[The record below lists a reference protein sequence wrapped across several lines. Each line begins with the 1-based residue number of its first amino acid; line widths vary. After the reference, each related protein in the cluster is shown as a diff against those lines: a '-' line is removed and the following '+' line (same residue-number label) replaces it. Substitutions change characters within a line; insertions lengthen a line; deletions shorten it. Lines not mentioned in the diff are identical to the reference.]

1 MASARQDIAII
12 GTGCR
17 FPGSVSNPSQLW
29 DLLMKP
35 KVVAQQVPSD
45 RFNVDGFY
53 HEEKDYHGHGS
64 VREAYFLSDKDAHRS
79 FDAPFFGIKTEE
91 VNVLDPQIRL
101 LLETTYEALEVSG
114 LTMESLRG
122 SDTALYVGQMMADYE
137 MIMLQDP
144 DLMGKYHA
152 TGTSRAMTANRI
164 SYFFDWRGPSMTIDT
179 ACSSSLVAVHAA
191 VQQLRTR
198 QSRVA
203 VAAGVNLLLSPN
215 PFISESKLQMLSKDG
230 RCRMWDADAKGY
242 ARGEGIAAVVLK
254 RLEDAVVDGDDI
266 ECIIR
271 ETNVN
276 TDGRTSGI
284 TMPSAS
290 AQVELMRHCYQ
301 RAGLDPTHPLDR
313 PQYFE
318 AHGTGTRVG
327 DPIEAEAIS
336 STFFPTGHLSGEE
349 GQNVNTSHK
358 ELLVGSIK
366 TVLGHTEGSAGLA
379 GILKASLALQHA
391 KIPPNLFFNHLNPN
405 IVPYYNRLEVPIQA
419 KAWPAVQGGVRRVSV
434 NSFGFGGAN
443 AHAILESFTSS
454 EPPMGDPRP
463 HPVPL
468 FSPFVFSA
476 SSSSSLLAYI
486 SRMYD
491 YLHQSDTVVDARNL
505 AYTLHSRRS
514 RHGVGIALSAD
525 SIEELC
531 IELKKT
537 IQAAQKD
544 SKAYFKSTPSLRTA
558 KKPRI
563 LGVFTGQGAQWARM
577 GHDLLSSSQAACNVI
592 TRLEDRLSQLPDG
605 PQWSLSKELSRE
617 PSTSRL
623 DESAICQ
630 PACTA
635 IQILQVELLRAAE
648 LELSAVVGHSSGEIA
663 AAYAA
668 GWISA
673 EDAICIAYYRG
684 LHANLANEFGGHN
697 GRMLAVEGSINDV
710 KSLCD
715 EPYFRGRVC
724 IAAVNS
730 PTSLTISGDGDAI
743 TEIET
748 IFQDEG
754 KFSRLLKVDKAY
766 HSHHMSV
773 CSALYLESLRALDI
787 RLGPSQHCK
796 WYSSVHGQSITSKDG
811 LTGRYWE
818 ENMSS
823 PVLFM
828 QALQSASDVEGS
840 FDLAIEIGPHS
851 ALKAPISQTLNQ
863 VLYTHLFTRGRPS
876 LKSCAESLGY
886 VWTKFGSEV
895 VNMRKYDEFLSANGP
910 CRLLKGLPTYSWDHQ
925 LDYWHQSR
933 LTEAHLNR
941 RGPVHSL
948 LGHITPNSTP
958 DSIQWRHV
966 LSLDIIPWLD
976 GHRVHNQM
984 IFPAAGYV
992 VMALEATTA
1001 AFRDSG
1007 IDLIEILD
1015 LHIEHALVFDDKS
1028 SFEILFSLDDIVS
1041 ASDGSIQAKFR
1052 CYSAHAN
1059 RAGHEQ
1065 LKLHAGGRLRTS
1077 VNSSTLLPTRAQPP
1091 PHLLPVDEN
1100 QFYKALN
1107 DIGYHYD
1114 GSFTTLHSLQRRSGF
1129 ATGSISAMESLT
1141 LLVHPATLDVAFQTT
1156 LLAYSVPGDGSL
1168 WTVHVPSRIHNIKVN
1183 VGLCRV
1189 SADQQTPW
1197 EVDGFLPDRA
1207 VATGDIDIYPHHA
1220 NEAMIQTQGLVCVPL
1235 STSLAADDAHI
1246 FSTLVWDVI
1255 NPNARN
1261 VRESDTPVLG
1271 QSKIAPESGAVDK
1284 IEVLERMAGFF
1295 LRKLEREIPPSHPAR
1310 QAAPYKYL
1318 LNYVTHVISQQQA
1331 GKIPRWRSEWELDQE
1346 SDVHAASLPYANTVE
1361 VSLLDKIGHNL
1372 AEIVHGTKLPI
1383 ELGMQGDLLAEAY
1396 SGGLGVDMY
1405 VSHVA
1410 HLVRQTTHRCPNMDI
1425 IEVGAGTG
1433 VTTKRVLRE
1442 IGHKFRSYTFT
1453 DVSAGFI
1460 DSSMADLEPYEL
1472 IFKQLDLTQDPISQG
1487 FISESYDLVI
1497 ASLVL
1502 HATPSLTSTLERC
1515 RKLLKP
1521 GGHIIVLEL
1530 LPAYHTSI
1538 GVVFGAFPG
1547 WWAGAEEGRVLTP
1560 AISVSEWDGL
1570 LRHAGFSGCD
1580 TTTPQEDDSAQL
1592 VVFASQAIDEKIAFL
1607 RQPLSNTS
1615 QPPPVD
1621 IEGQHLILIGAEG
1634 PHLQDSIVSLQSLL
1648 RPHYQSITY
1657 VEQLANVD
1665 LGMIAKSAT
1674 VLSLADLDSPVLKFP
1689 ISQETWIATKR
1700 ILLEARSIIWIT
1712 HGRLAEE
1719 PYSNVLPG
1727 LVRSAV
1733 RERPGLKYLFL
1744 EIEQWSQSS
1753 VKFIAESV
1761 LRHKAATY
1769 WQHLNA
1775 THVTVE
1781 SDIVLDRSD
1790 NILIPRLVMNS
1801 EMNDRYNSRRRPI
1814 MHPLTFSETT
1824 EALHV
1829 VKEGSRFVIHRA
1841 PSIGR
1846 ETSSHLLTT
1855 TRALLYAVKVS
1866 EFSSMFLAL
1875 AESSRSDRYVVL
1887 SSSCSSLCTSSLRQS
1902 VPVEVTAGRESR
1914 YIVLVAY
1921 HLMISQALDGLTSCD
1936 TILVYQPDRDLAH
1949 ILYAA
1954 AKRKGVEVVAVTEKE
1969 EHPSER
1975 IQWIQVHSNAQGRV
1989 LDRLIPRKT
1998 ALFLDLVTHGG
2009 NNPLVDRI
2017 VSKLPVH
2024 CRRASMVSLLTP
2036 YSSQPSEGYLPELET
2051 RLAIAAREATK
2062 SINQVDC
2069 AHSESSSTIA
2079 INDVSSFDSPSPLTV
2094 VDFKK
2099 QEVLTNV
2106 QCASKLV
2113 KFSGEK
2119 TYWLAGLSGGLGK
2132 SLCEWMVDRGARYF
2146 VISSRHPK
2154 IDQRWLDNIASSGAI
2169 IKISTCDIVRTEEV
2183 ASLYN
2188 EICTTMPAIAGVVH
2202 GAGLLHDMAIENMS
2216 LENFLDVASPKVQ
2229 GSLNLD
2235 RLFQEDTLDF
2245 FIFFSSCVSLTGN
2258 PGQASYSAANAF
2270 MVALGQQ
2277 RRKRGLATSVMNIG
2291 PVYGVGLITEG
2302 MSNAGLNES
2311 VLRQGRYKPLS
2322 EQDFHEMFAEAV
2334 ASAANPS
2341 PMHGD
2346 IYTGI
2351 SMVREGEENP
2361 PSWIGDPIFSHL
2373 VRADKREKKASG
2385 SETRSRNTLQTQ
2397 IAGAES
2403 AEEQF
2408 RVIRDAILTKVRT
2421 IFQLKLDPSD
2431 VETVANMRLDELG
2444 IDSLLATEIRTWL
2457 YNSMG
2462 IDIPILKMLSGI
2474 TVLELIDATFK
2485 AVQSD
2490 SKPSLKGGSSPS
2502 DARDESLAG
2511 PASKPEKPT
2520 KGANSSLTTQVDPA
2534 VHQVA
2539 PTYADASFDWE
2550 AEARLTDS
2558 LLKAAEHE
2566 RIEHQTR
2573 PNSHKRVVALTGAT
2587 GYLGNGLL
2595 RALSAEPNVTKI
2607 YCLAV
2612 RNESLLKD
2620 VVPTGEAEKVCICQ
2634 GDLSLQLLGLSESDA
2649 RDIMAEVD
2657 VVVHNGADT
2666 SLAKSYSTIRAS
2678 NVDSTK
2684 QLAQMIAQSG
2694 KLVPLHYISTVAVG
2708 NIMAAPSSQ
2717 DSEQIFRPSSIAHYK
2732 PLSSQTAV
2740 AQGYI
2745 ASKWVCEVFLERLST
2760 AFRASWPIY
2769 IHRPSFIAVA
2779 NEAGPRTDF
2788 VHNIRLYSSYIGPVP
2803 KFTSK
2808 HIRGVIDIVPLQKV
2822 VRGIMVSVLA
2832 SLPPSLANGDALSP
2846 DTTNGD
2852 LVLTTATEGST
2863 VRLQNGESR
2872 NPCSPRGVHFLHHL
2886 SGDQLRVSN
2895 PKSWMLVDDNRT
2907 SNTTKPSPAQESIKE
2922 EEELCEI
2929 EQLDVAAWTEKALSM
2944 GMRASLIS
2952 MLRSLDSD
2960 EGFGSLIFPET
2971 TAV

>member
-1 MASARQDIAII
+1 MIGLSGTTSASSTAIGFRSNFVLIFNESLFWYFYKAMASARQDIAII

-64 VREAYFLSDKDAHRS
+64 VREAYFLSDKDAHRC

-114 LTMESLRG
+114 LTMASLRG

-152 TGTSRAMTANRI
+152 TGTSRAMTANRV

-284 TMPSAS
+284 TM
-290 AQVELMRHCYQ
+290 
-301 RAGLDPTHPLDR
+301 AGLDPTHPLDR

-336 STFFPTGHLSGEE
+336 STFFPTGRLSGEE
-349 GQNVNTSHK
+349 GQNINTSHK

-454 EPPMGDPRP
+454 EPPMGDHRP

-476 SSSSSLLAYI
+476 ASSSSLLAYI

-491 YLHQSDTVVDARNL
+491 YLHQNGTVVDARNL

-514 RHGVGIALSAD
+514 RHSVGLALSAD

-537 IQAAQKD
+537 MQEAQKD

-558 KKPRI
+558 KTPRI

-577 GHDLLSSSQAACNVI
+577 GHDLLSSSEAACNII
-592 TRLEDRLSQLPDG
+592 TRLEGRLAQLPDG

-635 IQILQVELLRAAE
+635 IQILQVELLRAAG

-715 EPYFRGRVC
+715 EPYFCGRVC

-730 PTSLTISGDGDAI
+730 PTSLTISGDDDAI

-773 CSALYLESLRALDI
+773 CSALYLEFLRALDI

-851 ALKAPISQTLNQ
+851 ALIAPISQTLNQ

-895 VNMRKYDEFLSANGP
+895 VNLRKYDEFLSANAP

-948 LGHITPNSTP
+948 LGHITPDSTP

-976 GHRVHNQM
+976 GHRAHNQM

-992 VMALEATTA
+992 VMALEATNAT
-1001 AFRDSG
+1001 FGDSG
-1007 IDLIEILD
+1007 LDLIEILD

-1041 ASDGSIQAKFR
+1041 ASDGSIQAKFQ

-1065 LKLHAGGRLRTS
+1065 LKLHAGGRLRTF

-1129 ATGSISAMESLT
+1129 ATGSISAMESPT

-1156 LLAYSVPGDGSL
+1156 LLAYSVLGDGS
-1168 WTVHVPSRIHNIKVN
+1168 VDC
-1183 VGLCRV
+1183 LCRV

-1220 NEAMIQTQGLVCVPL
+1220 SEAMIQTQGLVCVPL
-1235 STSLAADDAHI
+1235 STLLAADDAHI

-1255 NPNARN
+1255 NPSARN

-1318 LNYVTHVISQQQA
+1318 LNYATHVISQQQA

-1346 SDVHAASLPYANTVE
+1346 PDIHAASSPYANTVE

-1410 HLVRQTTHRCPNMDI
+1410 DLVRQTTHRCPNMDI

-1453 DVSAGFI
+1453 DVSAGFF

-1487 FISESYDLVI
+1487 FIGESYDLVI

-1502 HATPSLTSTLERC
+1502 HATPSLTSTLEHC

-1607 RQPLSNTS
+1607 RQPLSDTS

-1621 IEGQHLILIGAEG
+1621 LQDQHLILIGAEG

-1657 VEQLANVD
+1657 VEQLVNVD
-1665 LGMIAKSAT
+1665 LDMIAKSAT
-1674 VLSLADLDSPVLKFP
+1674 ILSLADLGSPVLKFP
-1689 ISQETWIATKR
+1689 ISQEIWIATKR

-1712 HGRLAEE
+1712 HGRLADE
-1719 PYSNVLPG
+1719 PYGNVLPG

-1814 MHPLTFSETT
+1814 MHPFTFSETT
-1824 EALHV
+1824 EPLHV
-1829 VKEGSRFVIHRA
+1829 VEEGSRPLRCLVVFMLV
-1841 PSIGR
+1841 
-1846 ETSSHLLTT
+1846 T
-1855 TRALLYAVKVS
+1855 LYLVTAAVC
-1866 EFSSMFLAL
+1866 A
-1875 AESSRSDRYVVL
+1875 
-1887 SSSCSSLCTSSLRQS
+1887 SLCQS
-1902 VPVEVTAGRESR
+1902 KSQPV
-1914 YIVLVAY
+1914 
-1921 HLMISQALDGLTSCD
+1921 ALDGFTSCD
-1936 TILVYQPDRDLAH
+1936 TILVYRPDRDLAH

-1954 AKRKGVEVVAVTEKE
+1954 AKRKGVEVVAITERE

-2036 YSSQPSEGYLPELET
+2036 YSSQPSEGHLPELET
-2051 RLAIAAREATK
+2051 RLATAAREATR

-2069 AHSESSSTIA
+2069 AHSESPSTIA
-2079 INDVSSFDSPSPLTV
+2079 VNDVSSFDSPSPLTV

-2106 QCASKLV
+2106 QSASKLV

-2132 SLCEWMVDRGARYF
+2132 SFCEWMVDRGARYF

-2154 IDQRWLDNIASSGAI
+2154 IDQRWLDNIASSGVM
-2169 IKISTCDIVRTEEV
+2169 IKVSTCDIVRTEEV

-2245 FIFFSSCVSLTGN
+2245 FILFSSCVSLTGN

-2302 MSNAGLNES
+2302 MSNAGLNDS

-2351 SMVREGEENP
+2351 SMVREEEENP
-2361 PSWIGDPIFSHL
+2361 PSWIGDPTFSHL

-2408 RVIRDAILTKVRT
+2408 RVIHDAILTKVRT

-2474 TVLELIDATFK
+2474 TALELIDATFK

-2511 PASKPEKPT
+2511 PVSKPEKPT
-2520 KGANSSLTTQVDPA
+2520 KGANGSLTTQVDPA

-2539 PTYADASFDWE
+2539 PTYANASFDWE
-2550 AEARLTDS
+2550 AEASLTDS

-2566 RIEHQTR
+2566 LIEHQTR
-2573 PNSHKRVVALTGAT
+2573 PKSHKRVVALTGAT

-2634 GDLSLQLLGLSESDA
+2634 GDLSLPLLGLSESDA
-2649 RDIMAEVD
+2649 RDVMAEVD

-2694 KLVPLHYISTVAVG
+2694 KLVPLHYFSTVAVG
-2708 NIMAAPSSQ
+2708 NIMAAPSSR

-2732 PLSSQTAV
+2732 PLSSKTAV

-2788 VHNIRLYSSYIGPVP
+2788 VHNIRLYSSYIGAVP

-2822 VRGIMVSVLA
+2822 VEGIMVSVLA
-2832 SLPPSLANGDALSP
+2832 SLSPSLANGDALSP
-2846 DTTNGD
+2846 DTNNGD
-2852 LVLTTATEGST
+2852 LVLTAATEGST
-2863 VRLQNGESR
+2863 GRLQNGESR
-2872 NPCSPRGVHFLHHL
+2872 NACSPGGVHFLHHL

-2907 SNTTKPSPAQESIKE
+2907 SNTTNLSPAQESSKQH
-2922 EEELCEI
+2922 EELGEI
-2929 EQLDVAAWTEKALSM
+2929 QQLDVAAWAEKALSM

-2952 MLRSLDSD
+2952 MLRSLDTD

>member
-1 MASARQDIAII
+1 MASVRQDIAII

-17 FPGSVSNPSQLW
+17 FPDSVSSPSQLW

-45 RFNVDGFY
+45 RFNIEGFY
-53 HEEKDYHGHGS
+53 HEEKGYHGHGS
-64 VREAYFLSDKDAHRS
+64 VREAYFLSDKGAHRS
-79 FDAPFFGIKTEE
+79 FDAPFFGIKTAEA
-91 VNVLDPQIRL
+91 NVLDPQIRL
-101 LLETTYEALEVSG
+101 LLETTYEALEASG

-144 DLMGKYHA
+144 DFMGKYHA

-179 ACSSSLVAVHAA
+179 ACSSSLVAVHEA
-191 VQQLRTR
+191 VRQLRTS

-215 PFISESKLQMLSKDG
+215 PFISESKLQMLSEDG
-230 RCRMWDADAKGY
+230 RCRMWDVDAKGY
-242 ARGEGIAAVVLK
+242 ARGEGIAAIVLK
-254 RLEDAVVDGDDI
+254 KLEDAVADGDDI

-276 TDGRTSGI
+276 TDGRTLGI
-284 TMPSAS
+284 TMPSAT
-290 AQVELMRHCYQ
+290 AQIELMRHCYQ

-336 STFFPTGHLSGEE
+336 STFFPESYLNGEE
-349 GQNVNTSHK
+349 NQNGDNSPK

-391 KIPPNLFFNHLNPN
+391 TIPPNLFFNQLNPD
-405 IVPYYNRLEVPIQA
+405 IVPYYKRLEVPTQA
-419 KAWPAVQGGVRRVSV
+419 EPWPGVQGGVRRVSV

-454 EPPMGDPRP
+454 ELSVSDPRP
-463 HPVPL
+463 HPTPL

-476 SSSSSLLAYI
+476 ASSSSLLAYL

-491 YLHQSDTVVDARNL
+491 HLQRSETCIDARDL
-505 AYTLHSRRS
+505 AYTLHSKRS
-514 RHGVGIALSAD
+514 RHSVGIALSAD
-525 SIEELC
+525 SSEGLC
-531 IELKKT
+531 IELKET
-537 IQAAQKD
+537 IQEAQKD
-544 SKAYFKSTPSLRTA
+544 SKAYFKSTSSLRTA
-558 KKPRI
+558 NAPRI

-577 GHDLLSSSQAACNVI
+577 GHDLLSASEAAQRI
-592 TRLEDRLSQLPDG
+592 IARLEDRLSQLPDG
-605 PQWSLSKELSRE
+605 PQWSLSEELSRE

-630 PACTA
+630 PACTV

-648 LELSAVVGHSSGEIA
+648 LKLSAVVGHSSGEIA

-684 LHANLANEFGGHN
+684 LHSNLAGHN
-697 GRMLAVEGSINDV
+697 GRMLAVEGSIDDV

-730 PTSLTISGDGDAI
+730 PTSFTISGDSDAI
-743 TEIET
+743 TEIHT
-748 IFQDEG
+748 IFQDEE

-773 CSALYLESLRALDI
+773 CSAPYLESLGTLNIHIGA
-787 RLGPSQHCK
+787 SHHCN
-796 WYSSVHGQSITSKDG
+796 WYSSVHGQSITGMNG

-828 QALQSASDVEGS
+828 QALQSASDGEGL

-851 ALKAPISQTLNQ
+851 ALKAPVTQTLNQ
-863 VLYTHLFTRGRPS
+863 VLYTNLFTRGRPS

-886 VWTKFGSEV
+886 VWTKFGGEV
-895 VNMRKYDEFLSANGP
+895 VHLRKYDEFLSANAP

-933 LTEAHLNR
+933 FTQAHLNR
-941 RGPVHSL
+941 KGPAHSL
-948 LGHITPNSTP
+948 LGHIAPNSTP
-958 DSIQWRHV
+958 DKIQWRHV

-992 VMALEATTA
+992 SMALEATIA
-1001 AFRDSG
+1001 AFGDSS

-1015 LHIEHALVFDDKS
+1015 LHIEHALVFDEKS
-1028 SFEILFSLDDIVS
+1028 SFEILFSLDNIVS
-1041 ASDGSIQAKFR
+1041 ASDGSLQAKFR

-1065 LKLHAGGRLRTS
+1065 LRLHAGGRLRTS
-1077 VNSSTLLPTRAQPP
+1077 VNCSTLLPTRAQPP
-1091 PHLLPVDEN
+1091 PHLLPVDNN
-1100 QFYKALN
+1100 QFYKCLN

-1129 ATGSISAMESLT
+1129 ATGSISAMEPPT

-1156 LLAYSVPGDGSL
+1156 LLAYSAPGDGSL
-1168 WTVHVPSRIHNIKVN
+1168 WIVHVPSRIHNIKVN
-1183 VGLCRV
+1183 VGLCRA
-1189 SADQQTPW
+1189 SANQQTPW
-1197 EVDGFLPDRA
+1197 QVDGFLPDKA
-1207 VATGDIDIYPHHA
+1207 ATTGDIDIYPHDT
-1220 NEAMIQTQGLVCVPL
+1220 NEPMIQTQGLVCVPL
-1235 STSLAADDAHI
+1235 SSSVAADDAQI

-1255 NPNARN
+1255 SP
-1261 VRESDTPVLG
+1261 DTGALG
-1271 QSKIAPESGAVDK
+1271 QLKIPHTSEGVDK

-1295 LRKLEREIPPSHPAR
+1295 LRKLEREVPLSHPAR
-1310 QAAPYKYL
+1310 QVAPYKYL
-1318 LNYVTHVISQQQA
+1318 LNYAGHVISQQKA
-1331 GKIPRWRSEWELDQE
+1331 GKVPRWSSEWELDRE

-1372 AEIVHGTKLPI
+1372 AEIVDGTKLPI
-1383 ELGMQGDLLAEAY
+1383 ELGMQGDLLAGAY
-1396 SGGLGVDMY
+1396 AGGLGVDMY

-1410 HLVRQTTHRCPNMDI
+1410 RLVRQMTHRCPNMDI

-1453 DVSAGFI
+1453 DVSAGFF
-1460 DSSMADLEPYEL
+1460 DSPMADLEPYEL
-1472 IFKQLDLTQDPISQG
+1472 IFKQFDLAQDPVSQG
-1487 FISESYDLVI
+1487 FIGETYDLII

-1502 HATPSLTSTLERC
+1502 HATPSLASTMEHC

-1547 WWAGAEEGRVLTP
+1547 WWAGVEDGRVLTP
-1560 AISVSEWDGL
+1560 AISVSEWDEL
-1570 LRHAGFSGCD
+1570 LRHTGFSGCD
-1580 TTTPQEDDSAQL
+1580 TTTPHKDDSTQL

-1607 RQPLSNTS
+1607 RQPLSSS
-1615 QPPPVD
+1615 QPSPVD
-1621 IEGQHLILIGAEG
+1621 LGDRHLIIIGAEG

-1648 RPHYQSITY
+1648 RPHCQSITY
-1657 VEQLANVD
+1657 VEQLARID
-1665 LGMIAKSAT
+1665 LDMISQSAT
-1674 VLSLADLDSPVLKFP
+1674 ILSLADLGSPVFKFP
-1689 ISQETWIATKR
+1689 ISHEVWNAIKK
-1700 ILLEARSIIWIT
+1700 ILLKARSVIWVT
-1712 HGRLAEE
+1712 HGRLADE
-1719 PYSNVLPG
+1719 PYSNMIPG

-1744 EIEQWSQSS
+1744 EIEKWSQSAA
-1753 VKFIAESV
+1753 KFIAESV
-1761 LRHKAATY
+1761 LRHKAGTY
-1769 WQHLNA
+1769 WQHQNA

-1781 SDIVLDRSD
+1781 SDIMLDHAD
-1790 NILIPRLVMNS
+1790 NILIPRLVMNH

-1814 MHPLTFSETT
+1814 IHPLTSSETT
-1824 EALHV
+1824 EPFHV
-1829 VKEGSRFVIHRA
+1829 VKEGPSFVVYRA
-1841 PSIGR
+1841 PSIGLQKDAA
-1846 ETSSHLLTT
+1846 SPPLLTT
-1855 TRALLYAVKVS
+1855 IRALLYAVKIS
-1866 EFSSMFLAL
+1866 EFSSMFLML

-1887 SSSCSSLCTSSLRQS
+1887 SPSCSSLCSSPLRQS
-1902 VPVEVTAGRESR
+1902 VPVEVTAGRESQ
-1914 YIVLVAY
+1914 YIVLVTY
-1921 HLMISQALDGLTSCD
+1921 HLIISQALSGLTSGD
-1936 TILVYQPDRDLAH
+1936 VILVYQPDRDLAQ

-1954 AKRKGVEVVAVTEKE
+1954 AKLKGVDVVAVTETE
-1969 EHPSER
+1969 EYDSFEGIR
-1975 IQWIQVHSNAQGRV
+1975 WIRVHSNAPDRV
-1989 LDRLIPRKT
+1989 LNRLIPGKT
-1998 ALFLDLVTHGG
+1998 ALFLDLVAHGS
-2009 NNPLVDRI
+2009 NNPLGDRI

-2024 CRRASMVSLLTP
+2024 CRWASLVSLLAP
-2036 YSSQPSEGYLPELET
+2036 SSSQPSQGHVAELEA
-2051 RLAIAAREATK
+2051 RLATAAKEATK
-2062 SINQVDC
+2062 SINQTDYVHRELSTTVAIEDL
-2069 AHSESSSTIA
+2069 SSL
-2079 INDVSSFDSPSPLTV
+2079 NGPPHLTV

-2099 QEVLTNV
+2099 QSEVLTHV
-2106 QCASKLV
+2106 QSAGSCVNFSSKR
-2113 KFSGEK
+2113 

-2154 IDQRWLDNIASSGAI
+2154 IDQRWLDDIATSGAV
-2169 IKISTCDIVRTEEV
+2169 IKISTCDIMRSEEV
-2183 ASLYN
+2183 MSLYN
-2188 EICTTMPAIAGVVH
+2188 QICCTMPAIAGVVQ

-2216 LENFLDVASPKVQ
+2216 LEDFLGVASPKVQ

-2235 RLFQEDTLDF
+2235 QIFQQDSLDF
-2245 FIFFSSCVSLTGN
+2245 FILFSSCVSLTGN

-2270 MVALGQQ
+2270 MVALGEQ

-2302 MSNAGLNES
+2302 MSNVALNES
-2311 VLRQGRYKPLS
+2311 VLRQGRYRPLS

-2334 ASAANPS
+2334 VSAANPS

-2346 IYTGI
+2346 MYTGI
-2351 SMVREGEENP
+2351 GLIREGEGNP
-2361 PSWIGDPIFSHL
+2361 PNWIADPIFSHL
-2373 VRADKREKKASG
+2373 VRADKREKKAGG
-2385 SETRSRNTLQTQ
+2385 SKSRSRNTLQTQ
-2397 IAGAES
+2397 ITGAES
-2403 AEEQF
+2403 AEKQF
-2408 RVIRDAILTKVRT
+2408 EVIHDAILTKVRT
-2421 IFQLKLDPSD
+2421 IFQLRLDPSD
-2431 VETVANMRLDELG
+2431 VETVENMRLDELG

-2457 YNSMG
+2457 YNGMG
-2462 IDIPILKMLSGI
+2462 IDIPVLKMLGGI
-2474 TVLELIDATFK
+2474 TVLELSETTFK
-2485 AVQSD
+2485 AVQSN
-2490 SKPSLKGGSSPS
+2490 SKPSPEEGLSAS
-2502 DARDESLAG
+2502 DARDGSLAG
-2511 PASKPEKPT
+2511 PVSKSEELT
-2520 KGANSSLTTQVDPA
+2520 NGATDSSTTEVDTA
-2534 VHQVA
+2534 VHRAA
-2539 PTYADASFDWE
+2539 PTQTDANFDWE
-2550 AEARLTDS
+2550 AETSLTDS
-2558 LLKAAEHE
+2558 LLKAADLGLSEHKAQPY
-2566 RIEHQTR
+2566 R
-2573 PNSHKRVVALTGAT
+2573 HKIVVALTGAT

-2612 RNESLLKD
+2612 RNDNLLKD
-2620 VVPTGEAEKVCICQ
+2620 IVAPGGAEKVCICQ
-2634 GDLSLQLLGLSESDA
+2634 GDLSQPLLGLSEKDA

-2684 QLAQMIAQSG
+2684 ELAQMIAQSG

-2708 NIMAAPSSQ
+2708 NIMAAPSTQ
-2717 DSEQIFRPSSIAHYK
+2717 DSERIFRPSSIAHYK
-2732 PLSSQTAV
+2732 PLASQTAV

-2745 ASKWVCEVFLERLST
+2745 SSKWVCEVFLERLS
-2760 AFRASWPIY
+2760 AKFRANWPIY
-2769 IHRPSFIAVA
+2769 IHRPSFIAVVS
-2779 NEAGPRTDF
+2779 EAGPRTDF
-2788 VHNIRLYSSYIGPVP
+2788 VHNIRLYSSYIGAVP

-2808 HIRGVIDIVPLQKV
+2808 HIRGVIDIVPLEKV
-2822 VRGIMVSVLA
+2822 VEGVMASVLA
-2832 SLPPSLANGDALSP
+2832 SLSPSLANGDALSP
-2846 DTTNGD
+2846 GDTDNGD
-2852 LVLTTATEGST
+2852 SVLPAATVGST
-2863 VRLQNGESR
+2863 GKLQNGEPR
-2872 NPCSPRGVHFLHHL
+2872 NPGSSQGVHFLHHL
-2886 SGDQLRVSN
+2886 SGDQLRVSD
-2895 PKSWMLVDDNRT
+2895 PKSWMLANDNRT
-2907 SNTTKPSPAQESIKE
+2907 SETTVTPPRQELGTENE
-2922 EEELCEI
+2922 EFGEI
-2929 EQLDVAAWTEKALSM
+2929 QQLDVTDWTEKALSM

-2952 MLRSLDSD
+2952 MLRSLDTD
-2960 EGFGSLIFPET
+2960 EGFGSLVFPA
-2971 TAV
+2971 TAAV